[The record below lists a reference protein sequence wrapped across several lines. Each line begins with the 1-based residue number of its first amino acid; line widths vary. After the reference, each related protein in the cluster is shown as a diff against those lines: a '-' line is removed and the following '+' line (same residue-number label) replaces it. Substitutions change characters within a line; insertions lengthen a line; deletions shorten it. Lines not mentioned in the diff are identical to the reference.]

1 MPQRR
6 NGLWSTGAAD
16 MIKKFASL
24 LKRLRA
30 ANGGLAVVE
39 FALTAPVVIIL
50 ITYGLEAANIAISRV
65 RIQTVTAG
73 AADNAAR
80 VRDSIDETEIT
91 ELLSGAKSVGANID
105 FAKRG
110 RIIISSVERNAANDG
125 LWIRWQRCDGAKA
138 YTSSIGAQDKGK
150 TDNTLPTVGYGTNV
164 VSPKAGTV
172 IIFVETAYDYKA
184 LFGDY
189 LYGAQ
194 TFKDYRA
201 YIVRQRANNQPT
213 NSTSVTAKT
222 CNLFA
227 A

>member
-1 MPQRR
+1 
-6 NGLWSTGAAD
+6 
-16 MIKKFASL
+16 MIKKLALL
-24 LKRLRA
+24 LKRLRT
-30 ANGGLAVVE
+30 ANSGLAVVE

-80 VRDSIDETEIT
+80 VRESIDETDIA

-105 FAKRG
+105 FATRG
-110 RIIISSVERNAANDG
+110 RIIVSSVERNPADNG

-138 YTSSIGAQDKGK
+138 YASSIGAEDKGK
-150 TDNTLPTVGYGTNV
+150 TDNTLPTVGYNAIT

-201 YIVRQRANNQPT
+201 YIVRQRSNNQPT
-213 NSTSVTAKT
+213 NSTAITAKT
-222 CNLFA
+222 CNLFSA
-227 A
+227 

>member
-1 MPQRR
+1 MGGGQPVH
-6 NGLWSTGAAD
+6 LI
-16 MIKKFASL
+16 MIMKIRSL
-24 LKRLRA
+24 LKRLRTA
-30 ANGGLAVVE
+30 TSGLAVVE

-65 RIQTVTAG
+65 RVQTMTSG

-80 VRDSIDETEIT
+80 VRESIDETDIA
-91 ELLSGAKSVGANID
+91 ELLAGAKQVGSNIN
-105 FAKRG
+105 FGARG
-110 RIIISSVERNAANDG
+110 RVIISSIERNAADNG
-125 LWIRWQRCDGAKA
+125 LWIRWQRCDGAKT

-150 TDNTLPTVGYGTNV
+150 TDNTLPAVGYTKGDGTVVN

-201 YIVRQRANNQPT
+201 YIVRQRSNNQPT
-213 NSTSVTAKT
+213 NSTSITAKT
-222 CNLFA
+222 CNLYSA
-227 A
+227 